1 MKLLQCLIIAALSLP
16 ALPTLAQEIDMAA
29 LWRQHCQRCHAAD
42 GSAQNAMGRRLQIRD
57 YRDPAVQEAI
67 TDEYIIEATRDG
79 VTKDGREVMPG
90 YADRLTEEQ
99 IAGFV
104 AYIRAMKKD

>member
-1 MKLLQCLIIAALSLP
+1 MKFLNVLLMAAVGLP
-16 ALPTLAQEIDMAA
+16 ALPVVAEIDMAP
-29 LWRQHCQRCHAAD
+29 LWRQNCQRCHAAD

-57 YRDPAVQEAI
+57 YRDAEVQAAM
-67 TDEYIIEATRDG
+67 TDEEIITATTDG
-79 VTKDGREVMPG
+79 VTKDGKEVMPA
-90 YADRLTEEQ
+90 YKDKLTEEQ